1 LAQEENAFRAFSFC
15 LKDTEG
21 HERCAATEMAHKAY
35 VSLGSNLGNAEENLS
50 RARDQIRLLPGVQLA
65 SCSALYTTEP
75 QGIKDQ
81 PWFLNQVAGLECEP
95 FVDPR
100 TLLDSLLRIE
110 TRLGRKRTM
119 AMGPRMIDL
128 DLLLF
133 DDRVVQSEELVLP
146 HPRMRERAFVLVP
159 LREICP
165 GFVFPDGMTIDEAL
179 SRVVHTLKEGRI
191 MQD

>member
-1 LAQEENAFRAFSFC
+1 
-15 LKDTEG
+15 
-21 HERCAATEMAHKAY
+21 MAHKAY
-35 VSLGSNLGNAEENLS
+35 VSLGSNLGNAEVNLS
-50 RARDQIRLLPGVQLA
+50 RSRDQIRLLRGVHLA
-65 SCSALYTTEP
+65 SCSSLYTTEP

-81 PWFLNQVAGLECEP
+81 PWFLNQVAVLECEP

-100 TLLDSLLRIE
+100 SLLYSLMDIE
-110 TRLGRKRTM
+110 TRLGRKRTKG
-119 AMGPRMIDL
+119 MGPRVIDL

-146 HPRMRERAFVLVP
+146 HPRMHERAFVLVP

-165 GFVFPDGMTIDEAL
+165 ELVFPDGMTIDEAL
-179 SRVVHTLKEGRI
+179 SRVVYTLKEGRI